1 VFLTDRLQSF
11 FDRLSTYPA
20 WQVLVELA
28 VIWIVVYVIF
38 RFVQGTRAAGAL
50 KGLLVLLIVV
60 TVLSRVFGGTG
71 SFQRLGLLYD
81 RFLALVAISLVVI
94 FQPELRRALVRL
106 GETPFFRTSPKDL
119 KFIADEIATA
129 AAYLSKAK
137 FGAIIVVERNVG
149 LAGLIEGGTILGA
162 ELSSRLLQTIFF
174 PGSALH
180 DLAVIIKGRTIHAAG
195 VQLPLAEPSEMPD
208 PTLGSRHRAAVG
220 LSRECDAIVVIVS
233 EETGACRIAE
243 RGRLSDR
250 LTPAALREELEARMA
265 RVPFRNEPTAEARQE
280 QLHQESLAAG
290 AVEADLGAESP
301 PISSAHSSTLAPDS
315 PQRPGR
321 A

>member
-1 VFLTDRLQSF
+1 MFVTDRIQSF
-11 FDRLSTYPA
+11 LDRLSTYPA
-20 WQVLVELA
+20 WQVLVELV

-106 GETPFFRTSPKDL
+106 GETPFFRTTPKDL

-149 LAGLIEGGTILGA
+149 LAGLVEGGTVLGA

-195 VQLPLAEPSEMPD
+195 VQLPLAEAAEMPD
-208 PTLGSRHRAAVG
+208 PSLGSRHRAAVG
-220 LSRECDAIVVIVS
+220 LSRECDAIVVVVS

-250 LTPAALREELEARMA
+250 MTPAVLRQELEARMA
-265 RVPFRNEPTAEARQE
+265 RVPLRIEPTAEAREE
-280 QLHQESLAAG
+280 QLHHERVVAG
-290 AVEADLGAESP
+290 ASEVDLGAASVPGGE
-301 PISSAHSSTLAPDS
+301 AAPGSDAGDR
-315 PQRPGR
+315 QGR

>member
-1 VFLTDRLQSF
+1 MFLTDRIQSF

-20 WQVLVELA
+20 WQVLVELL
-28 VIWIVVYVIF
+28 VIWVVVYVIF

-106 GETPFFRTSPKDL
+106 GETPFFRTTPKDL

-149 LAGLIEGGTILGA
+149 LAGLVEGGTVLGA

-180 DLAVIIKGRTIHAAG
+180 DLAVIIKGRTVHAAG
-195 VQLPLAEPSEMPD
+195 VQLPLAEAAEMPD
-208 PTLGSRHRAAVG
+208 PSLGSRHRAAVG
-220 LSRECDAIVVIVS
+220 LSRECDAIVVVVS

-250 LTPAALREELEARMA
+250 MTPAVLRQELEARMA
-265 RVPFRNEPTAEARQE
+265 RVPLRIEPTAEARE
-280 QLHQESLAAG
+280 EHLHHERVVAG
-290 AVEADLGAESP
+290 ASEVDLGAASGTDG
-301 PISSAHSSTLAPDS
+301 ATAPAADAGAGD
-315 PQRPGR
+315 RPGR

>member
-265 RVPFRNEPTAEARQE
+265 RVPFRNEPTAAARQE